1 MAIYIYNSLT
11 KKKEEFIPLNSGQV
25 NMYTCGVTVYDECHI
40 GHARSLY
47 IFEVIRNYL
56 ELKGYKVKFVRNI
69 TDIDDKIIN
78 RARQLNMDWQKLVEK
93 YIQDYQELLNLLNIR
108 KADIEPRATEHISQM
123 IRNIQTLI
131 KKNYAYVTS
140 SGVYFNVKKFNTYGK
155 LSSQKL
161 DEMLEGVRIEV
172 PEEKKDPLD
181 FALWKFSSQD
191 EPGWESP
198 WGRGRPGWH
207 IECSTMAIEY
217 LGETLDIHG
226 GGRDLIFPHHEN
238 EIAQSEAITDKP
250 FARYWI
256 HHGLLTING
265 QKMAK
270 SLGNFVNIRDILKNY
285 HSDVLKLFFLSSHYS
300 HPIDFSWE
308 KLKDF
313 NKARMHFINLYER
326 LNSVG
331 ILKDKKAS
339 YVDIEINSLKEEFF
353 EAMDDDFNTAKAIAV
368 LFKIV
373 NTLDGYFVH
382 YKENIQK
389 IIYGKSTI
397 EDLLKIFGISLE
409 IEPIEEEVLN
419 KIRLRNKL
427 RENKEFF
434 KADKIREELKE
445 RGIILE
451 DTAEGTIYRKK
462 I

>member
-1 MAIYIYNSLT
+1 MAIYLYNTLT
-11 KKKEEFIPLNSGQV
+11 KKKEEFVPLNPGRV

-56 ELKGYKVKFVRNI
+56 EFKGYKVKFVRNI

-78 RARQLNMDWQKLVEK
+78 RARQLNTDWHKLAEK
-93 YIQDYQELLNLLNIR
+93 YIQDYEEILKLLNIR
-108 KADIEPRATEHISQM
+108 KAEFEPQATQHISSM
-123 IRNIQTLI
+123 IKNIQILI

-155 LSSQKL
+155 LSSQKI

-181 FALWKFSSQD
+181 FALWKFSSLD

-238 EIAQSEAITDKP
+238 EIAQSEAITQKP

-270 SLGNFVNIRDILKNY
+270 SLGNFVSVR
-285 HSDVLKLFFLSSHYS
+285 DVLKSYHVDVLKFFFLSCHYS
-300 HPIDFSWE
+300 HPLDFSWE

-313 NKARMHFINLYER
+313 SKARMRFINLFQR

-331 ILKDKKAS
+331 IVEEKGYFSTDLKID
-339 YVDIEINSLKEEFF
+339 SLKEEFF
-353 EAMDDDFNTAKAIAV
+353 KAMDDDFNTAKAMAV

-373 NTLDGYFVH
+373 NTIDGYLVH

-389 IIYGKSTI
+389 ITYGKFVL
-397 EDLLKIFGISLE
+397 EHLLKIFGISLE
-409 IEPIEEEVLN
+409 IEPIEEEILE
-419 KIRLRNKL
+419 KIKLRNKL
-427 RENKEFF
+427 RESKDFF
-434 KADKIREELKE
+434 QADQIRKELKE
-445 RGIILE
+445 KGIILE
-451 DTAEGTIYRKK
+451 DTAEGTIYRKE